1 MVKYISKVMA
11 TGPFALQGLPVDH
24 SIDVPFELAK
34 TIFMM
39 PSRGGARFDKKLQR
53 VIFIAN
59 TRAKTPGGKMKE
71 AHR

>member
-1 MVKYISKVMA
+1 MVKYIAKVSA

-34 TIFMM
+34 TIYMM

-53 VIFIAN
+53 VKSDLMYTSSPFH
-59 TRAKTPGGKMKE
+59 KTINICL
-71 AHR
+71 